1 MDEAYDKAKANKD
14 LEGMRQAA
22 ATEVALIGPL
32 INQTKDEKIRVQ
44 YERWEARLLIR
55 IALIETDADK
65 KKAYLARA
73 QSVFE
78 RELGKAP
85 EGSPERDGYRYQLAL
100 ISYQLGDYKKVQM
113 EMGTLIAEGR
123 LGAAERL
130 VPDPAGGPGEYKDN
144 PVYWEGLLRFMQANL
159 ALAKEHPDDPQLKEA
174 LENARQTLKAQYIN
188 KGKHVG
194 GPLAAEYQVFKK
206 QLLGDWDET
215 KIDISKAATRP
226 TTRPATAAA
235 AK

>member
-1 MDEAYDKAKANKD
+1 MD
-14 LEGMRQAA
+14 GMRQAA

-32 INQTKDEKIRVQ
+32 INQTKDEKAKVA
-44 YERWEARLLIR
+44 YEKWEARLLIR
-55 IALIETDADK
+55 IALIETDEAK

-73 QSVFE
+73 QTVFG
-78 RELGKAP
+78 RELAKAE

-159 ALAKEHPDDPQLKEA
+159 ALYNANPNDAQLKEA
-174 LENARQTLKAQYIN
+174 VENSRQTLKAQYIN
-188 KGKHVG
+188 KGKNVG

-206 QLLGDWDET
+206 ELLGDWDET
-215 KIDISKAATRP
+215 KIDISKAVTRP
-226 TTRPATAAA
+226 TTKPATAAT
-235 AK
+235 K